1 MNIFFRSMLVMLA
14 FIGAAEAAP
23 IVKVSVYGDS
33 TFAGYLPDGTYTQ
46 NSAPVVLERE
56 LQKQFGK
63 VVTVTSKANV
73 GATIK
78 DLVLG
83 QGLFTESLAQMLTHD
98 DGNIII
104 ENFAIN
110 DSYMYPA
117 IEYEQR
123 LNQFIAIVRAAGKVP
138 VLEEPNPICNPYH
151 PNWAALVEGTVPII
165 NRVGT
170 QNNVLVIQQYNH
182 ITLMQN
188 WQSMLNGC
196 NHPYGV
202 HPNEA
207 LYAIK
212 AVAEKNAIAPLVQ
225 SLLGQ

>member
-1 MNIFFRSMLVMLA
+1 MKI
-14 FIGAAEAAP
+14 FIGFLFACFAMHSAAAAST
-23 IVKVSVYGDS
+23 VKVSVYGDS
-33 TFAGYLPDGTYTQ
+33 TFAGYLPEGTYTPH
-46 NSAPVVLERE
+46 SAPVVLERE

-73 GATIK
+73 GATVQ
-78 DLVLG
+78 DLILG
-83 QGLFTESLAQMLTHD
+83 RGLFTSTLEQMLKSD

-117 IEYEQR
+117 AEYEQR
-123 LNQFIAIVRAAGKVP
+123 LNQFIAIVRAAGKIP

-151 PNWAALVEGTVPII
+151 PNWVALVAGTVPII
-165 NRVGT
+165 NRVGA
-170 QNNVLVIQQYNH
+170 QNNVLVIKQYDY
-182 ITLMQN
+182 ISSMQN

-212 AVAEKNAIAPLVQ
+212 AVAEKNAIAPLVK